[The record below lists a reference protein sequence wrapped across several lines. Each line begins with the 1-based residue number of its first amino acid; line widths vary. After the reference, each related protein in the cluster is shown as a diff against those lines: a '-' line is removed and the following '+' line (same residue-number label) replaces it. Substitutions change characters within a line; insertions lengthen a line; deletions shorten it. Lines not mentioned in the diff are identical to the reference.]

1 VISRVFFRLIQF
13 VGRLVF
19 SFYAPLTIRGAEHV
33 PPTGAFLLAI
43 NHVSALDPIVVYL
56 ACPRRVVFLAK
67 DELWRSFLFRIA
79 AGIFHII
86 PVDRD
91 NPNTTTV
98 KRSLRALQSGVPVL
112 IAPEGTRSD
121 DGQLREFK
129 SGFVKLARKA
139 RVPVVPVA
147 VNGTFEVMPRQRKFP
162 KPGRIAVSF
171 GQPYTEFLDGN
182 LKEEEISWHT
192 RALNSTIASLL
203 KHHKI

>member
-1 VISRVFFRLIQF
+1 
-13 VGRLVF
+13 
-19 SFYAPLTIRGAEHV
+19 
-33 PPTGAFLLAI
+33 
-43 NHVSALDPIVVYL
+43 
-56 ACPRRVVFLAK
+56 
-67 DELWRSFLFRIA
+67 
-79 AGIFHII
+79 
-86 PVDRD
+86 
-91 NPNTTTV
+91 
-98 KRSLRALQSGVPVL
+98 VPVL

-139 RVPVVPVA
+139 GVPVVPVA

-203 KHHKI
+203 KRHKI